1 MGLGLAGD
9 PMIRYLAAVAF
20 AISFAGLT
28 MPAAAEDPTHEKC
41 TCDLVRDSELDNGAS
56 VRNATA
62 CWSTEDPDRQ
72 WCDITVQAIEG
83 DGRQPMIINQLL
95 QIQHD
100 PAGIVGFLINQAETS
115 VLKGDYPTNMGYIA
129 EARQELPA
137 LIKEKDKLTTKCIQ
151 GFNRSRENK
160 ESFKPID
167 EGDFSCHVGE
177 TTGWL
182 RMTFQVGK
190 IRFVFMVAPL
200 A

>member
-1 MGLGLAGD
+1 
-9 PMIRYLAAVAF
+9 MIRYLAAVAF

-28 MPAAAEDPTHEKC
+28 VPATAEDPTHEKC

-83 DGRQPMIINQLL
+83 DGRQPMIINHFVQL
-95 QIQHD
+95 QHD
-100 PAGIVGFLINQAETS
+100 PAGVIGFLIDQAEAS
-115 VLKGDYPTNMGYIA
+115 VLKGDHPANMGYLA
-129 EARQELPA
+129 QARQELPA
-137 LIKEKDKLTTKCIQ
+137 LMKAKDKLATECIQ
-151 GFNRSRENK
+151 GFNRSREK

-167 EGDFSCHVGE
+167 AGDFSCHVGE

-182 RMTFQVGK
+182 RMSFQVGK
-190 IRFVFMVAPL
+190 IRFVFMVAPH